1 MLFVCPWFI
10 CGCDDFAI
18 EQAVLGGDGMELI
31 QAKPMPEGISLTASL
46 TFSAIDNAGET
57 ITKEE
62 TIFYSLI
69 WQCTSCN
76 YLETQ
81 EWIWGD
87 GTDVYARYKQF
98 LLEDPELNEDERFT
112 EEDGTRSTYNPARE
126 HIEDLD
132 DWLGRYKNWNI
143 KMTFV
148 R

>member
-1 MLFVCPWFI
+1 
-10 CGCDDFAI
+10 
-18 EQAVLGGDGMELI
+18 
-31 QAKPMPEGISLTASL
+31 MPEGISLTASL

-62 TIFYSLI
+62 TIFYLLI
-69 WQCTSCN
+69 GFCTSGS
-76 YLETQ
+76 YFSTQ

-98 LLEDPELNEDERFT
+98 LLEDPELNEDERFN
-112 EEDGTRSTYNPARE
+112 EEDGTWSTYNPARE

-132 DWLGRYKNWNI
+132 KWLERHKNRNI
-143 KMTFV
+143 KWHFV